1 MDHLN
6 EVFSIFLAY
15 ILVILSKLSVT
26 LNFIALL
33 DIALGTFIFDPLS
46 LFASS
51 IHIIF
56 FDIHVIYYL
65 SKLAT
70 SVILD

>member
-6 EVFSIFLAY
+6 GVFSIFLAY
-15 ILVILSKLSVT
+15 ILVILSVT
-26 LNFIALL
+26 LIFIALL
-33 DIALGTFIFDPLS
+33 DIARGTFIVDPLS
-46 LFASS
+46 LFASF